1 MIKDFETIARHE
13 DYLKK
18 FRKKRAAQSKK
29 YMETIQH
36 IKEFKEETYQR
47 KNKDLQKKLQKK
59 EQILITSL
67 QKKQKDKMK
76 EKERAIAELIIK
88 ENQAKKNVEKYMEEQ
103 EEMRLQFEK
112 DIYDKSKLYKNDK
125 YICLIVEKF
134 KSYSQKFKKETKK
147 KSAKKNLET
156 EKRHINNVIKLN
168 DERERIAKE
177 NEEKGFQKYI
187 GFYWLRKAQER
198 ELRRRTKAKNTK
210 LKEKAERLEEIEK
223 ENEKKK

>member
-76 EKERAIAELIIK
+76 EKERAIAELIEK
-88 ENQAKKNVEKYMEEQ
+88 ENQAKKNVELYMKEQ
-103 EEMRLQFEK
+103 EQMRLQFEK
-112 DIYDKSKLYKNDK
+112 DVYDKSKLYKNDNL
-125 YICLIVEKF
+125 YKF
-134 KSYSQKFKKETKK
+134 
-147 KSAKKNLET
+147 NLF
-156 EKRHINNVIKLN
+156 VL
-168 DERERIAKE
+168 
-177 NEEKGFQKYI
+177 
-187 GFYWLRKAQER
+187 
-198 ELRRRTKAKNTK
+198 
-210 LKEKAERLEEIEK
+210 
-223 ENEKKK
+223 